1 MNFDYE
7 YYYRVCFVIPI
18 FVAIFFSCLVI
29 LFIMP
34 NIKSLISNKF
44 NWKSAVTDISF
55 CIAFLFLLR
64 INIGILSFGGI
75 YLPKEKKEDAIIL
88 QGEISEIKELSR
100 YEFPNPTKYHE
111 LRGVQFTVN
120 GVECAAPIK
129 GSLEVGDTVEVV
141 YLPKSGYVLSIQ
153 EIEPSTEP

>member
-1 MNFDYE
+1 MEEVF
-7 YYYRVCFVIPI
+7 
-18 FVAIFFSCLVI
+18 
-29 LFIMP
+29 
-34 NIKSLISNKF
+34 
-44 NWKSAVTDISF
+44 
-55 CIAFLFLLR
+55 FLFLIVVPQLLAL
-64 INIGILSFGGI
+64 NIGYLTFGGI
-75 YLPKEKKEDAIIL
+75 YLPKEKEDDAIIL

-111 LRGVQFTVN
+111 LRGIQFTVN